1 MFRGL
6 KSLLAGVIA
15 GTAIGVLF
23 APKKGTEVRKKFK
36 KEFKEGGLGIETL
49 KETAHQMGRDM
60 SDTYDDVS
68 ENPKVKSAKFKAK
81 KFINENV
88 PPEAKMKMKE
98 GMKKAKAGYRKAK
111 GEVKK
116 AVSKVKKTF

>member
-15 GTAIGVLF
+15 GTAIGLLF
-23 APKKGTEVRKKFK
+23 APKKGQETRKKLK
-36 KEFKEGGLGIETL
+36 SEFNKGGLGLDTL

-60 SDTYDDVS
+60 SKTYGDVS
-68 ENPKVKSAKFKAK
+68 ANPKVKSAKFKAK

-88 PPEAKMKMKE
+88 PPEV
-98 GMKKAKAGYRKAK
+98 KAGYRKAK
-111 GEVKK
+111 GEIKK
-116 AVSKVKKTF
+116 AVSKAKKTF